1 MTLEQW
7 IKQSGTRKVD
17 IARSL
22 GVSPGRVS
30 QLLSGEMPSLDLAV
44 KIQRLTGNLVRPES
58 FSVPLSAESSEVAP
72 DYVPAF
78 GHDSVEAA
86 IAAVA
91 AVARGELVVVVDDHD
106 RENEG
111 DLIGAASRITP
122 EQMAFMI
129 RHTSGIVCAP
139 MTAEDAWRLKLDP
152 MVAQND
158 APMGTAFTISVDH
171 REGLTTG
178 ISAKERT
185 ATVRALADPTA
196 QANDF
201 VRPGHVFPLIAKS
214 GGVLMRS
221 GHTEAGVDLA
231 RLAGEPPIGVLA
243 ELVNDDGTVKRGAEV
258 AAFAREHKLKI
269 VSVADLI
276 AFRRS
281 RERLVEARATFE
293 IATPIGLARGIAY
306 TTPFDP
312 VQHLALVF
320 GDTGAYEVPVR
331 LHREDLVDDVFGDR
345 RTLSEV
351 YRAFER
357 EGRGILVYLREGTA
371 EVPPSRLGEPEREVA
386 GPAVVRDRAWRDIGL
401 GAQILRDL
409 GVKSIRLLT
418 NSSRHYIGLSGFGI
432 EIAETIRL
440 ET

>member
-1 MTLEQW
+1 MTLDQW
-7 IKQSGTRKVD
+7 IKQSGTRKMD
-17 IARSL
+17 IARAL
-22 GVSPGRVS
+22 GISPGRVS
-30 QLLSGEMPSLDLAV
+30 QLLAGEMPSLDLAV
-44 KIQRLTGNLVRPES
+44 KIQRLTGNQVRPES
-58 FSVPLSAESSEVAP
+58 FSGPLSAEQPEAP
-72 DYVPAF
+72 PEF
-78 GHDSVEAA
+78 GRDSVEAA
-86 IAAVA
+86 VAAIA

-139 MTAEDAWRLKLDP
+139 MTSEDAWRLKLDP
-152 MVAQND
+152 MVALND
-158 APMGTAFTISVDH
+158 APMGTAFTISVDY

-185 ATVRALADPTA
+185 ATVRALANAAA

-231 RLAGEPPIGVLA
+231 RLAGEPAVGVLA
-243 ELVNDDGTVKRGAEV
+243 ELVNDDGTVKRGSEV
-258 AAFAREHKLKI
+258 TAFARQHQLKV

-293 IATPIGLARGIAY
+293 VSTPIGQARGIAY

-312 VQHLALVF
+312 MQHLALVF
-320 GDTGAYEVPVR
+320 GNIGAYDIPVR

-351 YRAFER
+351 YGVFER
-357 EGRGILVYLREGTA
+357 EGSGILVYLREGATG
-371 EVPPSRLGEPEREVA
+371 VPPARLGEPEREVA
-386 GPAVVRDRAWRDIGL
+386 GPAVARDRAWRDIGL

-418 NSSRHYIGLSGFGI
+418 SSSRHYIGLSGFGI
-432 EIAETIRL
+432 EITDTIRL
-440 ET
+440 DT

>member
-7 IKQSGTRKVD
+7 IKQSGTRKGD

-22 GVSPGRVS
+22 GISPGRVS
-30 QLLSGEMPSLDLAV
+30 QLLSGDMPSLDLAV
-44 KIQRLTGNLVRPES
+44 KIQRLTGNQVRPES
-58 FSVPLSAESSEVAP
+58 FSLPVAAEALPE
-72 DYVPAF
+72 F

-86 IAAVA
+86 ISAIA

-111 DLIGAASRITP
+111 DLIGAASRITS

-139 MTAEDAWRLKLDP
+139 MGADDAQRLKLDP
-152 MVAQND
+152 MVALND
-158 APMGTAFTISVDH
+158 APMHTAFTVSVDY

-185 ATVRALADPTA
+185 ATVRALSQPGT
-196 QANDF
+196 QAHDF

-231 RLAGEPPIGVLA
+231 RLAGEPAVGVLA
-243 ELVNDDGTVKRGAEV
+243 ELVNDDGTVKRGTEV
-258 AAFAREHKLKI
+258 SDFASEHKLKI

-281 RERLVEARATFE
+281 RERLVEPRASFE
-293 IATPIGLARGIAY
+293 VTTPIGQARGIAY

-312 VQHLALVF
+312 LQHLALVF
-320 GDTGAYEVPVR
+320 GDIGSHDVPVR
-331 LHREDLVDDVFGDR
+331 LHREDLVDDVFGGR

-351 YRAFER
+351 YEVFER
-357 EGRGILVYLREGTA
+357 EGRGILVYLREGATG
-371 EVPPSRLGEPEREVA
+371 VPAANLGEHEREAA
-386 GPAVVRDRAWRDIGL
+386 GPAVARDRAWRDIGL

-418 NSSRHYIGLSGFGI
+418 SSSRHYIGLSGFGI
-432 EIAETIRL
+432 EIAGTIRL
-440 ET
+440 KA